1 MPNKPMLVVSRP
13 IYFFFSSFGLGL
25 LCGVLILL
33 SACVTRVRFLNI
45 SDGVVGRRANL
56 CSHRIR
62 VFNFVYVNHI
72 MDWGFYAWA
81 TPLLAMMP
89 KPMARMCK
97 T

>member
-1 MPNKPMLVVSRP
+1 MLVVSRLVY
-13 IYFFFSSFGLGL
+13 ILFFLSGLGILCGFFIL
-25 LCGVLILL
+25 LCT
-33 SACVTRVRFLNI
+33 CVTRVGFLNI
-45 SDGVVGRRANL
+45 SDGVVGRREKL
-56 CSHRIR
+56 CSHTMS
-62 VFNFVYVNHI
+62 VFNFSYVNRI